1 MELTVALA
9 ISILSIVVTVLNFAL
24 NRKDKAVKD
33 TKEASKENHQE
44 LIEYQLRELKDDYK
58 DIALDIKEIKK
69 MLDTYKETF
78 KSIVKEEMEEHI
90 KIYHQKEKWYE
101 HWGFREKDRKKC

>member
-9 ISILSIVVTVLNFAL
+9 ISILSAVMTVVNFVV

-33 TKEASKENHQE
+33 SKENHQE
-44 LIEYQLRELKDDYK
+44 LIEYQLKELKEDYK

-78 KSIVKEEMEEHI
+78 KSLIREEMEEHV
-90 KIYHQKEKWYE
+90 KMYHEKE
-101 HWGFREKDRKKC
+101 R

>member
-1 MELTVALA
+1 MELTIALS
-9 ISILSIVVTVLNFAL
+9 ISILSIVFTIINFVL

-44 LIEYQLRELKDDYK
+44 LIEYQLKELKDDYK

-69 MLDTYKETF
+69 MLDNYKETF
-78 KSIVKEEMEEHI
+78 KDIVKEQIEEHV
-90 KIYHQKEKWYE
+90 KIYHNKEK
-101 HWGFREKDRKKC
+101 

>member
-1 MELTVALA
+1 MELTIALS
-9 ISILSIVVTVLNFAL
+9 ISILSIVFTIINFVL

-44 LIEYQLRELKDDYK
+44 LIEYQLKELKDDYK

-69 MLDTYKETF
+69 MLDDYKETF
-78 KSIVKEEMEEHI
+78 KGIVKEQIEEHV
-90 KIYHQKEKWYE
+90 KIYHNKE
-101 HWGFREKDRKKC
+101 R